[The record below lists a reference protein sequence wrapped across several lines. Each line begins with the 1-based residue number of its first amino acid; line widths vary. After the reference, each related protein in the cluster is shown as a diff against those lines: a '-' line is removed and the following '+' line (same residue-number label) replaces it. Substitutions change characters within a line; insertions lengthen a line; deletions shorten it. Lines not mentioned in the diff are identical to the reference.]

1 MFGFGTF
8 VEDHSATYTRVY
20 FCTLYFVPLVY
31 FVPSVFILVSHC
43 FDYFVI
49 FKSGGVML
57 PSLFFSPKIA
67 LVIQGPLRLYM
78 NLRLLFPVFAK
89 NGIGVLIV
97 TVLNL

>member
-1 MFGFGTF
+1 
-8 VEDHSATYTRVY
+8 
-20 FCTLYFVPLVY
+20 
-31 FVPSVFILVSHC
+31 
-43 FDYFVI
+43 
-49 FKSGGVML
+49 ML